1 MHEFA
6 NEISRHVW
14 QTKYKFV
21 DRSVS
26 ERSIPI
32 LGAASHAF
40 LPRSS
45 VFLRFKKNFG
55 FLPGGR
61 IQAGAG
67 TARDVTLFNCF
78 VMA

>member
-26 ERSIPI
+26 ERSITDTWCRVARV
-32 LGAASHAF
+32 LAA
-40 LPRSS
+40 
-45 VFLRFKKNFG
+45 RFFAIQKIFG

-61 IQAGAG
+61 IQAGIAS
-67 TARDVTLFNCF
+67 DVTLFNCF
-78 VMA
+78 VMV

>member
-32 LGAASHAF
+32 LGTASHAF

-45 VFLRFKKNFG
+45 VFLRFKKKILDFSPVAA
-55 FLPGGR
+55 FRPAPELL
-61 IQAGAG
+61 A
-67 TARDVTLFNCF
+67 T
-78 VMA
+78 